1 MDLPCAVGYLCFWR
15 PALHCLLHE
24 QKGTGG
30 LSDGTA
36 EEENSTGLRPH
47 LPVIWNRHVSVGI
60 DAWPW
65 YPCCVLDSVLL
76 NVSQG
81 LRLHAAQRYWNGRRS
96 MWVGS
101 APTSLAQTDDML
113 GSSQHFHKIPQT
125 PWTDPFFLPTAHF
138 MALWGR
144 ALWSEK
150 KSTGCPFE
158 SGHYR
163 CFNLWHWQ
171 VRKIP
176 WPEPERV
183 VAGKVRSTIGEKLL
197 GEEGKTLILKPGPL
211 VLSAFLPFQD

>member
-1 MDLPCAVGYLCFWR
+1 MFLKVFGCM
-15 PALHCLLHE
+15 LH
-24 QKGTGG
+24 
-30 LSDGTA
+30 SDT
-36 EEENSTGLRPH
+36 EME
-47 LPVIWNRHVSVGI
+47 
-60 DAWPW
+60 DATCEWAA
-65 YPCCVLDSVLL
+65 
-76 NVSQG
+76 
-81 LRLHAAQRYWNGRRS
+81 LRLLWPKQ
-96 MWVGS
+96 MIC
-101 APTSLAQTDDML
+101 LAQVNTFTKYPKL
-113 GSSQHFHKIPQT
+113 LERTPSSSQQHILWP
-125 PWTDPFFLPTAHF
+125 
-138 MALWGR
+138 LWGR